1 MEEVEEGEGEGEGG
15 EDSEEVL
22 MNYLLHST

>member
-1 MEEVEEGEGEGEGG
+1 MEEVEDGEGEGEGG

-22 MNYLLHST
+22 MNCLLHSK

>member
-1 MEEVEEGEGEGEGG
+1 MEEVEDGEGEGEGG